1 MCFPFFSQTELQSND
16 WVVDWRVKRE
26 ELFMAASKIED
37 QNKSEDNAINEDDP
51 SSLVGVMSTNEN
63 DQSDSYKIPKIIW
76 QTAKSHNAPAAVAK
90 IMSTWRDKNPGWD
103 QCLLDDAE
111 VDVFMVQHFNESVVA
126 AFRKLPLPVMRA
138 DFFRLAVVYH
148 LGGTYA
154 DVDVECSVPINDW
167 AVNKCEVVIGA
178 EPPHEVNVCNWGF
191 ASVKHHL
198 LFQRAIDMSL
208 SRFVN
213 QDIDFSYEHFVHHT
227 TGPVLLLDALGSLAA
242 EAGCEW
248 HKRNRTARE
257 IYKSCRAILQ
267 EQYNICFVDGNTQD
281 KWFHNHFSSQKV
293 RDTCHAILFYIACF
307 RVVSL
312 IILTPCMCFRLFSQ
326 TELQSN
332 DWVVDWRVKRDE
344 LFMAASKI
352 RDQNASEYNA
362 LNEDDPSSLV
372 GDISANI

>member
-1 MCFPFFSQTELQSND
+1 MRTAGKPQTRRIGKTSSVLIRIIMIAALLLFLYTVIFILKVTATLKLPVLEDRELVN
-16 WVVDWRVKRE
+16 
-26 ELFMAASKIED
+26 
-37 QNKSEDNAINEDDP
+37 NALRGHIF
-51 SSLVGVMSTNEN
+51 STNEN
-63 DQSDSYKIPKIIW
+63 DQSDSYKIPKVIW

-227 TGPVLLLDALGSLAA
+227 TGPGVLTTALADSARS
-242 EAGCEW
+242 AGCIWNEVPG
-248 HKRNRTARE
+248 TVRE

-293 RDTCHAILFYIACF
+293 RDT
-307 RVVSL
+307 
-312 IILTPCMCFRLFSQ
+312 
-326 TELQSN
+326 
-332 DWVVDWRVKRDE
+332 
-344 LFMAASKI
+344 
-352 RDQNASEYNA
+352 
-362 LNEDDPSSLV
+362 
-372 GDISANI
+372 